1 MNRTE
6 SILRKHATSIVR
18 APAGLGSIWPAHPP
32 RWGRLLGRSLG
43 ILGAVAVLLSWSAFG
58 AEPAGEPATGG
69 AEAHHDSSV
78 SNETAKAAAHSDA
91 EQQHVSIL
99 SKAMTRGAITGGT
112 DPHGDSLLSIQ
123 NSLQQ
128 FLHLEFMLRLFLSLS
143 LAVGCAWVVAWHPR
157 RATRIDPLSDF
168 EERKTLIIL
177 GVVGAVVSELSA
189 TSPTLAVVIFGSGA
203 LMRFRTV
210 LDNPKVTGKAILV
223 VVIGLACGM
232 GSWTMAVFVTAFSCV
247 LIFWLDSRVTCRI
260 RVRLE
265 GAADPNG
272 VYSKVQPVLIAHGC
286 RVGSYALSRGKKRM
300 VFFVHIPA
308 GLNLHELE
316 EDVKAKFP
324 KAEDSRVSIQVD

>member
-1 MNRTE
+1 MKTE
-6 SILRKHATSIVR
+6 RNALFIR
-18 APAGLGSIWPAHPP
+18 ALASAIAALAI
-32 RWGRLLGRSLG
+32 
-43 ILGAVAVLLSWSAFG
+43 LLSSPAFG
-58 AEPAGEPATGG
+58 ADSTNEITKGVTNSASESQ
-69 AEAHHDSSV
+69 HD
-78 SNETAKAAAHSDA
+78 AAASKEKA
-91 EQQHVSIL
+91 KPEAGSEPQASQPNIL
-99 SKAMTRGAITGGT
+99 SKAMLRGAVTGGT

-128 FLHLEFMLRLFLSLS
+128 FAHPEFMLRLFLSLT
-143 LAVGCAWVVAWHPR
+143 LAVGCAWAVAWHPR
-157 RATRIDPLSDF
+157 RATLVDPLSDF

-177 GVVGAVVSELSA
+177 GVVGAVVAELSG
-189 TSPTLAVVIFGSGA
+189 TSPTLAFVIFGIGA

-265 GAADPNG
+265 GTSDPNP
-272 VYSKVQPVLIAHGC
+272 VYSKVQPVLVAHGC
-286 RVGSYALSRGKKRM
+286 RIVSSALSRSKKWI

-324 KAEDSRVSIQVD
+324 KAEDSRISIQVD